1 MLFLKNI
8 LEKRGV
14 FNVCGRE
21 KNELAPFESSLPLAL
36 AGPVR
41 KYRNWTNKI
50 SQKT

>member
-21 KNELAPFESSLPLAL
+21 KNELAPFESSLPP
-36 AGPVR
+36 GPCWSSKKVS
-41 KYRNWTNKI
+41 KLDK
-50 SQKT
+50 